1 MSYTVVPHR
10 NLQKEQKLGDIPM
23 LLQLPFGCPPGHIE
37 APPDQVVEETT
48 ALSFRDILI
57 PKLRKELL
65 ATPWNLSR
73 SSARRWPNVSWAQAT
88 STIPCI
94 ELRKSCCVISCSA
107 KKLRSYRKSWWS
119 EHIHGTVVQFIKTH
133 TCTELFRCSFG
144 HFCLPCIVLYE
155 SIFLRHSV
163 HATCLK
169 VSHPTAKSVQL
180 HRHIRNV

>member
-37 APPDQVVEETT
+37 APPDQAVEETP

-94 ELRKSCCVISCSA
+94 ELRNMLRNFMLCQKIKVISQILVEWA
-107 KKLRSYRKSWWS
+107 HPWNG
-119 EHIHGTVVQFIKTH
+119 GTVYQDPH
-133 TCTELFRCSFG
+133 
-144 HFCLPCIVLYE
+144 
-155 SIFLRHSV
+155 
-163 HATCLK
+163 
-169 VSHPTAKSVQL
+169 L
-180 HRHIRNV
+180 HRTLSMQLWSFLLALHSALRIDIP